1 MDGTAFSKEVKIIV
15 VKYGKG
21 FSVIIGYTNRAG
33 QGKMLRQGAPGKKT
47 THPAGTEMVNLRAV
61 FYIQH
66 TVSSRVT
73 MNMSVSA

>member
-33 QGKMLRQGAPGKKT
+33 QGKMLRQGAPGKKKK
-47 THPAGTEMVNLRAV
+47 PILLALKW
-61 FYIQH
+61 
-66 TVSSRVT
+66 
-73 MNMSVSA
+73 